1 MKNTQRNINEVN
13 KEVNYKNDVNAK
25 HAESKQVFKTPIYV
39 IKNADNDVFK
49 LSPSH
54 IQICNLIMAN
64 KELQNT
70 FIKNVRRSPNGETN
84 LYYIRQM
91 LYKVDK
97 LGFTKAI
104 EAIKKAKA
112 KSDAKKAAKV
122 AEVAEVAEVAP
133 KAKKAA

>member
-1 MKNTQRNINEVN
+1 MTKRTINEVN
-13 KEVNYKNDVNAK
+13 KEVNYKLDVNAK

-54 IQICNLIMAN
+54 IQICNLIMAS
-64 KELQNT
+64 KDLQNT

-97 LGFTKAI
+97 LGFKDAI
-104 EAIKKAKA
+104 AAIKKAKA
-112 KSDAKKAAKV
+112 KAEAKKAAKV
-122 AEVAEVAEVAP
+122 AEVAP
-133 KAKKAA
+133 TAKKAAKKAA